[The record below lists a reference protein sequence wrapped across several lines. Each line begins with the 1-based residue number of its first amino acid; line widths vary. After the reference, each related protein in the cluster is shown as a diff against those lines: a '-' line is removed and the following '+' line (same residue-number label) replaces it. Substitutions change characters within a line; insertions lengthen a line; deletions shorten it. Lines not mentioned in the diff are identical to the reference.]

1 MIAVLRILA
10 RRVAL
15 LVPLMLGIVLFVF
28 LVMRFSDVDP
38 ASAFFQG
45 ANPTPRQL
53 HDFRE
58 EHGLLDPLPVR
69 YVHFVADLLHGDL
82 GTSALTRAP
91 VIDQVTTALPLTLQ
105 LTFLG
110 LGIAV
115 VLSLVGGVT
124 AAIHRDR
131 LPDQIIRVVSL
142 TGVAAPGFWLAL
154 LMIQYLAVDLGWFP
168 TGGYIN
174 PADSFTGWLKTMTL
188 PAFALSLPVAAQLT
202 RIVRTAVVEELDKDY
217 VRTAIGSGL
226 PPRVVV
232 GRNVLRNALINPLT
246 VLGLRVGYL
255 LGGAVVIETI
265 FSLPG
270 MGKLMIDAVKNG
282 DPAVVQGVV
291 LTTAAGFV
299 VVNLV
304 IDVLYLLV
312 NPRLRDAAP

>member
-1 MIAVLRILA
+1 MVQIARILV
-10 RRVAL
+10 RRIAL

-28 LVMRFSDVDP
+28 LVMQFSDIDP
-38 ASAFFQG
+38 AAAFFMG
-45 ANPTPRQL
+45 ANPTPEQL
-53 HDFRE
+53 HQFRE
-58 EHGLLDPLPVR
+58 ENGLLDPLPVR
-69 YVHFVADLLHGDL
+69 YVAFVGELLQGDM
-82 GTSALTRAP
+82 GISVLTRAP
-91 VIDQVTTALPLTLQ
+91 VLDQVSTALPLTMQ

-115 VLSLVGGVT
+115 VIALVLGVT

-131 LPDQIIRVVSL
+131 FPDQLIRVLSL

-154 LMIQYLAVDLGWFP
+154 LMIQYLAVGAGWFP
-168 TGGYIN
+168 TSGYVN
-174 PADSFTGWLKTMTL
+174 PADSFTGWLRTMTL

-226 PPRVVV
+226 PPVVVV

-265 FSLPG
+265 FALPG
-270 MGKLMIDAVKNG
+270 MGNLMITAVKNG

-291 LTTAAGFV
+291 ITTAVGFV
-299 VVNLV
+299 VVNLA
-304 IDVLYLLV
+304 IDILYLLV
-312 NPRLRDAAP
+312 NPRLRSAA

>member
-1 MIAVLRILA
+1 VIAVLRILV

-15 LVPLMLGIVLFVF
+15 LVPLMLGVVLFVF

-45 ANPTPRQL
+45 SNPTAQQL

-58 EHGLLDPLPVR
+58 RNGLLDPLPVR
-69 YVHFVADLLHGDL
+69 YVHFVGDLLHGDL

-91 VIDQVTTALPLTLQ
+91 VLDQVATALPLTLQ

-110 LGIAV
+110 LAIAV
-115 VLSLVGGVT
+115 VLSLLGGVT

-142 TGVAAPGFWLAL
+142 IGVAAPAFWLAL
-154 LMIQYLAVDLGWFP
+154 LMIQYLAVDRGWFP

-174 PADSFTGWLKTMTL
+174 PADSLTGWLRTMTL
-188 PAFALSLPVAAQLT
+188 PALALSLPVAAQLT
-202 RIVRTAVVEELDKDY
+202 RIVRTSVVEELDKDY

-232 GRNVLRNALINPLT
+232 GRNVLRNALVNPLT

-265 FSLPG
+265 FALPG
-270 MGKLMIDAVKNG
+270 MGKLMIDAVQNG

-291 LTTAAGFV
+291 LTTATGFV

-304 IDVLYLLV
+304 IDVLYLLL
-312 NPRLRDAAP
+312 NPRLREAS

>member
-1 MIAVLRILA
+1 MTAIVRILA
-10 RRVAL
+10 RRLAL
-15 LVPLMLGIVLFVF
+15 LVPLLLGIVLFVF
-28 LVMRFSDVDP
+28 LVMRFSDIDP

-45 ANPTPRQL
+45 ANATPEQL
-53 HDFRE
+53 HQFRE
-58 EHGLLDPLPVR
+58 ENGLLDPLPVR
-69 YVHFVADLLHGDL
+69 YVAFVGDLLQGDM
-82 GTSALTRAP
+82 GISVLTRSP
-91 VIDQVTTALPLTLQ
+91 VVEQVTTALPLTLQ
-105 LTFLG
+105 LTFMG

-115 VLSLVGGVT
+115 VVSLLLGVS
-124 AAIHRDR
+124 AAIYRDR
-131 LPDQIIRVVSL
+131 LPDQLIRVISL

-154 LMIQYLAVDLGWFP
+154 LMIQYLAVEAGWFP

-174 PADSFTGWLKTMTL
+174 PADSFTGWLKSMTL
-188 PAFALSLPVAAQLT
+188 PALALSLPVAAGLT
-202 RIVRTAVVEELDKDY
+202 RIIRTAVVEELDKDY

-226 PPRVVV
+226 PPVVVV

-291 LTTAAGFV
+291 ITTAVGFV

-304 IDVLYLLV
+304 LDILYLLV
-312 NPRLRDAAP
+312 NPRLREAA

>member
-1 MIAVLRILA
+1 MTAVWRILL

-15 LVPLMLGIVLFVF
+15 LVPLLLGIVLFVF
-28 LVMRFSDVDP
+28 VVMRFSDADP

-58 EHGLLDPLPVR
+58 RNGLLDPLPVR
-69 YVHFVADLLHGDL
+69 YVHFVGDLLHGDL

-91 VIDQVTTALPLTLQ
+91 VAEQVATALPLTMQ

-110 LGIAV
+110 LAIAV
-115 VLSLVGGVT
+115 VLALAGGVT
-124 AAIHRDR
+124 AAVHRDR
-131 LPDQIIRVVSL
+131 LPDQAVRVLSL
-142 TGVAAPGFWLAL
+142 VGVAAPGFWLAL
-154 LMIQYLAVDLGWFP
+154 LMIQYLAVDRGWFP
-168 TGGYIN
+168 TGGYVN
-174 PADSFTGWLKTMTL
+174 PADSVTGWLRTLAL

-202 RIVRTAVVEELDKDY
+202 RIVRTSVVEELDKDY
-217 VRTAIGSGL
+217 VRTAIGNGL

-232 GRNVLRNALINPLT
+232 GRNVLRNALVNPLT

-270 MGKLMIDAVKNG
+270 MGKLMIDAVQNG

-291 LTTAAGFV
+291 LTTATGFV

-304 IDVLYLLV
+304 IDILYLLV
-312 NPRLRDAAP
+312 NPRLRAG

>member
-1 MIAVLRILA
+1 MVAVLRVLL
-10 RRVAL
+10 RRIAL
-15 LVPLMLGIVLFVF
+15 LVPLLLGIVLFVF
-28 LVMRFSDVDP
+28 VVMRFSDVDP

-45 ANPTPRQL
+45 ANPTPEQL
-53 HDFRE
+53 REFRE
-58 EHGLLDPLPVR
+58 DNGLLDPLPVR
-69 YVHFVADLLHGDL
+69 YVGFVGDLLHGDM
-82 GTSALTRAP
+82 GISALTRAP
-91 VIDQVTTALPLTLQ
+91 VVDQVMTALPLTLQ

-115 VLSLVGGVT
+115 VLALLGGVT

-168 TGGYIN
+168 TGGYVN
-174 PADSFTGWLKTMTL
+174 PADSFTGWLRTMTL

-202 RIVRTAVVEELDKDY
+202 RIVRTAMVEELDRDY

-304 IDVLYLLV
+304 IDVLHLLV
-312 NPRLRDAAP
+312 NPRLRDAT

>member
-1 MIAVLRILA
+1 MTAILRILA
-10 RRVAL
+10 RRIAL
-15 LVPLMLGIVLFVF
+15 LVPLLLGIVLFVF
-28 LVMRFSDVDP
+28 LVMRFSDIDP
-38 ASAFFQG
+38 ASAFYQG
-45 ANPTPRQL
+45 ANPTQEQL
-53 HDFRE
+53 HQFRE
-58 EHGLLDPLPVR
+58 DNGLLDPLPVR
-69 YVHFVADLLHGDL
+69 YVAFVGDL
-82 GTSALTRAP
+82 IGGDMGISVLTRSP
-91 VIDQVTTALPLTLQ
+91 VIDQITTALPLTMQ

-110 LGIAV
+110 LGVAV
-115 VLSLVGGVT
+115 LLSLPLGVL
-124 AAIHRDR
+124 AAIYRDR

-168 TGGYIN
+168 TGGYVN

-188 PAFALSLPVAAQLT
+188 PALALSLPVAAQMT

-217 VRTAIGSGL
+217 VRTAVGSGL
-226 PPRVVV
+226 PPVVVV

-291 LTTAAGFV
+291 ITTAVGFV

-304 IDVLYLLV
+304 IDILYLLV
-312 NPRLRDAAP
+312 NPRLRGTS

>member
-1 MIAVLRILA
+1 MHAVPRILL

-15 LVPLMLGIVLFVF
+15 LVPLLLGIALFVF

-58 EHGLLDPLPVR
+58 RNGLLDPLPLR
-69 YVHFVADLLHGDL
+69 YVHFVGGLLHGDL
-82 GTSALTRAP
+82 GTSALTRTP
-91 VIDQVTTALPLTLQ
+91 VLGQVATALPLTLQ

-115 VLSLVGGVT
+115 VLALAGGVT
-124 AAIHRDR
+124 AAVHRDR
-131 LPDQIIRVVSL
+131 WPDQAIRVLSL
-142 TGVAAPGFWLAL
+142 VGVAAPAFWLAL
-154 LMIQYLAVDLGWFP
+154 LMIQYLAVDRGWFP
-168 TGGYIN
+168 SGGYIN
-174 PADSFTGWLKTMTL
+174 PEDSVTGWLRTMAL
-188 PAFALSLPVAAQLT
+188 PALALSLPVAAQLT
-202 RIVRTAVVEELDKDY
+202 RIVRTSVVEELDKDY

-226 PPRVVV
+226 PPHVVV
-232 GRNVLRNALINPLT
+232 GRNVLRNALVNPLT

-255 LGGAVVIETI
+255 LGGAVVIETV
-265 FSLPG
+265 FALPG
-270 MGKLMIDAVKNG
+270 MGKLMIDAVQNG

-291 LTTAAGFV
+291 LTTATGFV

-304 IDVLYLLV
+304 IDILYLLV
-312 NPRLRDAAP
+312 NPRLREAA

>member
-1 MIAVLRILA
+1 MVAIARILL

-53 HDFRE
+53 HDFRAQN
-58 EHGLLDPLPVR
+58 GLLDPFPVR
-69 YVHFVADLLHGDL
+69 YVGFVGDLLHGDL
-82 GTSALTRAP
+82 GTSTLTRAP
-91 VIDQVTTALPLTLQ
+91 VIEQVGTALPLTLQ

-115 VLSLVGGVT
+115 VLSLLGGVT

-142 TGVAAPGFWLAL
+142 VGVAAPGFWLAL
-154 LMIQYLAVDLGWFP
+154 LMIQYLAVEKGWFP

-174 PADSFTGWLKTMTL
+174 PADSLSGWLKTMAL
-188 PAFALSLPVAAQLT
+188 PALALSLPVAAQLT
-202 RIVRTAVVEELDKDY
+202 RIVRTSVVEELDKDY

-232 GRNVLRNALINPLT
+232 GRNVLRNALMNPLT

-291 LTTAAGFV
+291 LTTATGFV

-304 IDVLYLLV
+304 IDLLYLLV
-312 NPRLRDAAP
+312 NPRLRDAT

>member
-1 MIAVLRILA
+1 VTAIARILA
-10 RRVAL
+10 RRIAL
-15 LVPLMLGIVLFVF
+15 LVPLLLGIVLFVF

-45 ANPTPRQL
+45 ANPTEEQL
-53 HDFRE
+53 HQFRE
-58 EHGLLDPLPVR
+58 ENGLLDPLPVR
-69 YVHFVADLLHGDL
+69 YVAFVGDL
-82 GTSALTRAP
+82 IQGDMGISVLTRSP
-91 VIDQVTTALPLTLQ
+91 VVDQVTTALPLTVQ
-105 LTFLG
+105 LTFMG

-115 VLSLVGGVT
+115 VISVLLGVT
-124 AAIHRDR
+124 AAIYRDR
-131 LPDQIIRVVSL
+131 LPDQLIRVVSL

-154 LMIQYLAVDLGWFP
+154 LMIQYLAVEAGWFP

-174 PADSFTGWLKTMTL
+174 PGDSLTGWLKTMTL
-188 PAFALSLPVAAQLT
+188 PAFALSLPVAAGLT
-202 RIVRTAVVEELDKDY
+202 RIIRTAVVEELDKDY

-226 PPRVVV
+226 PPVVVV

-291 LTTAAGFV
+291 ITTAVGFV

-304 IDVLYLLV
+304 LDILHLLV
-312 NPRLRDAAP
+312 NPRLRGAA

>member
-1 MIAVLRILA
+1 MIAIARILA
-10 RRVAL
+10 RRVVL

-53 HDFRE
+53 HDFRQQN
-58 EHGLLDPLPVR
+58 GLLDPLPVR
-69 YVHFVADLLHGDL
+69 YVHFVGDLLHGDL
-82 GTSALTRAP
+82 GISALTRAP
-91 VIDQVTTALPLTLQ
+91 VVEQVTTALPLTLQ

-115 VLSLVGGVT
+115 VLALTGGVT
-124 AAIHRDR
+124 AAIYRDR
-131 LPDQIIRVVSL
+131 LPDQLVRVVSL

-154 LMIQYLAVDLGWFP
+154 LMIQYLAVDRGWFP

-174 PADSFTGWLKTMTL
+174 PADSLSGWLRAMTL

-270 MGKLMIDAVKNG
+270 MGKLMIDAVQNG

-291 LTTAAGFV
+291 LTTATGFV

-304 IDVLYLLV
+304 IDILYLLV
-312 NPRLRDAAP
+312 NPRLRDAAR

>member
-1 MIAVLRILA
+1 MTAVVRILL
-10 RRVAL
+10 RRIVL
-15 LVPLMLGIVLFVF
+15 LVPLLLGIVLFVF
-28 LVMRFSDVDP
+28 LVMRFSDADP

-58 EHGLLDPLPVR
+58 RNGLLDPLPVR
-69 YVHFVADLLHGDL
+69 YVHFVGDLLHGDL

-91 VIDQVTTALPLTLQ
+91 VADQVTTALPLTLQ

-110 LGIAV
+110 LALAV
-115 VLSLVGGVT
+115 VVALVGGVT
-124 AAIHRDR
+124 AAVYRDR
-131 LPDQIIRVVSL
+131 VPDQVIRVVSL
-142 TGVAAPGFWLAL
+142 VGVAAPGFWLAL
-154 LMIQYLAVDLGWFP
+154 LMIQYLAVDRGWFP
-168 TGGYIN
+168 TGGYVN
-174 PADSFTGWLKTMTL
+174 PADSVTGWLRTMTL
-188 PAFALSLPVAAQLT
+188 PAVALSLPVAAQLT
-202 RIVRTAVVEELDKDY
+202 RIVRTSVVEELDKDY

-232 GRNVLRNALINPLT
+232 GRNVLRNALVNPLT

-270 MGKLMIDAVKNG
+270 MGKLMIDAVQNG

-291 LTTAAGFV
+291 LTTATGFV

-304 IDVLYLLV
+304 IDLLYLLV
-312 NPRLRDAAP
+312 NPRLRAG

>member
-1 MIAVLRILA
+1 MVVIVRILL

-45 ANPTPRQL
+45 ANPTPGQL

-58 EHGLLDPLPVR
+58 RNGLLDPLPVR
-69 YVHFVADLLHGDL
+69 YVHFVGDLLHGDL

-91 VIDQVTTALPLTLQ
+91 VVEQVTTALPLTLQ

-115 VLSLVGGVT
+115 VLALLGGVT
-124 AAIHRDR
+124 AAIYRDR

-154 LMIQYLAVDLGWFP
+154 LMIQYLAVDRGWFP

-174 PADSFTGWLKTMTL
+174 PADSLTGWLRTMAL
-188 PAFALSLPVAAQLT
+188 PALALSLPVAAQLT
-202 RIVRTAVVEELDKDY
+202 RIVRTSVVEELDKDY

-232 GRNVLRNALINPLT
+232 GRNVLRNALMNPLT

-270 MGKLMIDAVKNG
+270 MGKLMIDAVQNG

-291 LTTAAGFV
+291 LTTATGFV

-304 IDVLYLLV
+304 IDLLYLLV
-312 NPRLRDAAP
+312 NPRLREAS

>member
-1 MIAVLRILA
+1 MVAIARILA
-10 RRVAL
+10 RRVLL

-45 ANPTPRQL
+45 ADPSPRQL

-58 EHGLLDPLPVR
+58 QNGLLDPLPVR
-69 YVHFVADLLHGDL
+69 YLHFVGDLLRGDM

-91 VIDQVTTALPLTLQ
+91 VVEQVTTALPLTLQ
-105 LTFLG
+105 LTLLG

-115 VLSLVGGVT
+115 VLALLGGVI

-131 LPDQIIRVVSL
+131 LTDQVIRVVSL

-154 LMIQYLAVDLGWFP
+154 LMIQYLAVDRGWFP
-168 TGGYIN
+168 TGGYVN
-174 PADSFTGWLKTMTL
+174 PADSLTGWLRTMAL
-188 PAFALSLPVAAQLT
+188 PALALSLPVAAQLT
-202 RIVRTAVVEELDKDY
+202 RIVRTAVVEELDRDY

-226 PPRVVV
+226 PPWVVV
-232 GRNVLRNALINPLT
+232 GRNVLRNALVNPLT

-255 LGGAVVIETI
+255 LGGAVVIETV

-291 LTTAAGFV
+291 LTTATGFV

-304 IDVLYLLV
+304 IDILYLLV
-312 NPRLRDAAP
+312 DPRLRDAAR

>member
-1 MIAVLRILA
+1 MVAIARILL

-45 ANPTPRQL
+45 ANPTPGQL

-58 EHGLLDPLPVR
+58 RNGLLDPLPVR
-69 YVHFVADLLHGDL
+69 YFHFVGDLLHGDM
-82 GTSALTRAP
+82 GTSALTRGS
-91 VIDQVTTALPLTLQ
+91 VLDQVTTALPLTLQ

-115 VLSLVGGVT
+115 VLSLLGGVT
-124 AAIHRDR
+124 AAIYRDR

-154 LMIQYLAVDLGWFP
+154 LMIQYLAVDQGWFP

-174 PADSFTGWLKTMTL
+174 PADSLSGWLKTMAL
-188 PAFALSLPVAAQLT
+188 PALALSLPVAAQLT
-202 RIVRTAVVEELDKDY
+202 RIVRTSVVEELDKDY

-232 GRNVLRNALINPLT
+232 GRNVLRNALMNPLT

-291 LTTAAGFV
+291 LTTAIGFV

-304 IDVLYLLV
+304 IDILYLLV
-312 NPRLRDAAP
+312 NPRLRDAT

>member
-1 MIAVLRILA
+1 M
-10 RRVAL
+10 
-15 LVPLMLGIVLFVF
+15 VPLTLGIVLFVF
-28 LVMRFSDVDP
+28 IIMRFSNSDP
-38 ASAFFQG
+38 ASAYFQG
-45 ANPTPRQL
+45 ANPTPAQL
-53 HDFRE
+53 HQFRQE
-58 EHGLLDPLPVR
+58 NGLLDPLPLR
-69 YVHFVADLLHGDL
+69 YVRLVGDLLHGDMGFSVL
-82 GTSALTRAP
+82 NRAS
-91 VIDQVTTALPLTLQ
+91 VLDQVSTALPLTLQ

-110 LGIAV
+110 LLIAV
-115 VLSLVGGVT
+115 VIALALGIF

-131 LPDQIIRVVSL
+131 VTDQLIRVLSL
-142 TGVAAPGFWLAL
+142 MGVAAPGFWLAL
-154 LMIQYLAVDLGWFP
+154 LMIQYLAVDAGWFP

-202 RIVRTAVVEELDKDY
+202 RIVRTSVVEELDKDY
-217 VRTAIGSGL
+217 VRTAVGSGL
-226 PPRVVV
+226 PPVVVV

-291 LTTAAGFV
+291 ITTAVGFA

-312 NPRLRDAAP
+312 NPRLRGAA

>member
-1 MIAVLRILA
+1 MVTVVRILA

-45 ANPTPRQL
+45 ANPTAQQL

-58 EHGLLDPLPVR
+58 ENGLLDPLPVR
-69 YVHFVADLLHGDL
+69 YVAFIGDLLHGDM
-82 GTSALTRAP
+82 GISALTRAP
-91 VIDQVTTALPLTLQ
+91 VVDQVMTALPLTLQ

-115 VLSLVGGVT
+115 VLSLLGGVT
-124 AAIHRDR
+124 AAIYRDR

-174 PADSFTGWLKTMTL
+174 PADSLTGWLKTMTL

-291 LTTAAGFV
+291 LTTATGFV

-304 IDVLYLLV
+304 IDILYLLV
-312 NPRLRDAAP
+312 NPRLREAT

>member
-1 MIAVLRILA
+1 MIAIARILA
-10 RRVAL
+10 RRVVL

-53 HDFRE
+53 HDFRQQN
-58 EHGLLDPLPVR
+58 GLLDPLPVR
-69 YVHFVADLLHGDL
+69 YVHFVGDLLHGDL
-82 GTSALTRAP
+82 GISALTRAP
-91 VIDQVTTALPLTLQ
+91 VVEQVTTALPLTLQ

-115 VLSLVGGVT
+115 VLALAGGVS
-124 AAIHRDR
+124 AAIYRDR
-131 LPDQIIRVVSL
+131 LPDQLVRVVSL

-154 LMIQYLAVDLGWFP
+154 LMIQYLAVDRGWFP

-174 PADSFTGWLKTMTL
+174 PADSLSGWLKTMTL

-291 LTTAAGFV
+291 LTTATGFV

-304 IDVLYLLV
+304 IDILYLLV
-312 NPRLRDAAP
+312 NPRLRDAAR

>member
-1 MIAVLRILA
+1 MTAVLRILA

-15 LVPLMLGIVLFVF
+15 LVPLLLGIVLFVF

-45 ANPTPRQL
+45 ANPTPEQL
-53 HDFRE
+53 HRFRE
-58 EHGLLDPLPVR
+58 ENGLLDPLPVR
-69 YVHFVADLLHGDL
+69 YLAFVGDLVQGDL
-82 GTSALTRAP
+82 GISVLNRSP
-91 VIDQVTTALPLTLQ
+91 VVDQIATALPLTMQ

-115 VLSLVGGVT
+115 VLSLSLGIT
-124 AAIHRDR
+124 AAIYRDR
-131 LPDQIIRVVSL
+131 LPDQLIRVVSL

-188 PAFALSLPVAAQLT
+188 PALALSLPVAAGLT
-202 RIVRTAVVEELDKDY
+202 RIIRTAVVEELDKDY
-217 VRTAIGSGL
+217 VRTAIGNGL
-226 PPRVVV
+226 PPVVVV

-291 LTTAAGFV
+291 ITTAVGFV

-312 NPRLRDAAP
+312 NPRLRGTS

>member
-1 MIAVLRILA
+1 MTVFVRILL
-10 RRVAL
+10 RRIAL

-58 EHGLLDPLPVR
+58 RGGLLDPLPVR
-69 YVHFVADLLHGDL
+69 YVHFVGDLLHGNL
-82 GTSALTRAP
+82 GTSTLTRAP
-91 VIDQVTTALPLTLQ
+91 VADQIVTALPLTLQ

-115 VLSLVGGVT
+115 LLALLGGVT
-124 AAIHRDR
+124 AAVHRDR
-131 LPDQIIRVVSL
+131 LPDRIVRVVSL

-154 LMIQYLAVDLGWFP
+154 LMIQYLAVERGWFP
-168 TGGYIN
+168 AGGYVN
-174 PADSFTGWLKTMTL
+174 PGDSVTGWLRTMAL
-188 PAFALSLPVAAQLT
+188 PALALSLPVAAQLT
-202 RIVRTAVVEELDKDY
+202 RIVRTSVVEELDKDY
-217 VRTAIGSGL
+217 VRTAIGGGL

-232 GRNVLRNALINPLT
+232 GRNVLRNALVNPLT
-246 VLGLRVGYL
+246 VLGLRVGHL
-255 LGGAVVIETI
+255 LGGAVVIETV

-270 MGKLMIDAVKNG
+270 MGKLMIDAVQNG

-304 IDVLYLLV
+304 VDLLCLLV
-312 NPRLRDAAP
+312 NPRLREAT

>member
-1 MIAVLRILA
+1 MVTVLRILA
-10 RRVAL
+10 RRIVL

-53 HDFRE
+53 HDFRVQN
-58 EHGLLDPLPVR
+58 GLLDPLPVR
-69 YVHFVADLLHGDL
+69 YVHFVGALLHGDM

-91 VIDQVTTALPLTLQ
+91 VLQQVTTALPLTLQ

-110 LGIAV
+110 LGIAI
-115 VLSLVGGVT
+115 VLSLLGGVT
-124 AAIHRDR
+124 AAIYRDR
-131 LPDQIIRVVSL
+131 LPDQIIRIVSL

-174 PADSFTGWLKTMTL
+174 PADSLTGWLRTMAL
-188 PAFALSLPVAAQLT
+188 PALALSLPVAAQLT
-202 RIVRTAVVEELDKDY
+202 RIVRTSVVEELDKDY

-270 MGKLMIDAVKNG
+270 MGKLMIDAVQNG

-291 LTTAAGFV
+291 LTTATGFV

-304 IDVLYLLV
+304 IDILYLLV
-312 NPRLRDAAP
+312 NPRLRDAS

>member
-1 MIAVLRILA
+1 MIAVVRILL

-58 EHGLLDPLPVR
+58 QHGLLDPLPVR
-69 YVHFVADLLHGDL
+69 YVHFVGDLLQGDM
-82 GTSALTRAP
+82 GTSTLTRAP
-91 VIDQVTTALPLTLQ
+91 VLDQITTALPLTLQ

-124 AAIHRDR
+124 AAIYRDR

-188 PAFALSLPVAAQLT
+188 PALALSLPVAAQLT
-202 RIVRTAVVEELDKDY
+202 RIVRTSVVEELDKDY

-232 GRNVLRNALINPLT
+232 GRNVLRNALMNPLT

-291 LTTAAGFV
+291 LTTATGFV

-312 NPRLRDAAP
+312 NPRLREAS

>member
-1 MIAVLRILA
+1 MTAVVRILL
-10 RRVAL
+10 RRVLL

-28 LVMRFSDVDP
+28 VVMRFSDVDP

-45 ANPTPRQL
+45 ANPTPEQLRQ
-53 HDFRE
+53 FRE
-58 EHGLLDPLPVR
+58 ENGLLDPLPVR
-69 YVHFVADLLHGDL
+69 YLAFVGALLHGDL
-82 GTSALTRAP
+82 GTSALTRGEVA
-91 VIDQVTTALPLTLQ
+91 DQVLTALPLTVQ

-110 LGIAV
+110 LGIAM
-115 VLSLVGGVT
+115 VLALFGGVT
-124 AAIHRDR
+124 AAIYRDR

-168 TGGYIN
+168 AGGYIN
-174 PADSFTGWLKTMTL
+174 PADSVTGWLRTMTL
-188 PAFALSLPVAAQLT
+188 PALALSLPVAAQLT
-202 RIVRTAVVEELDKDY
+202 RIVRTSMVEELDKDY

-232 GRNVLRNALINPLT
+232 GRNVLRNALVNPLT

-291 LTTAAGFV
+291 LTTAFGFV
-299 VVNLV
+299 IVNLV

-312 NPRLRDAAP
+312 NPRLRDATA